1 MPTPQKPTPKK
12 PTGKTPS
19 ARSTASRS
27 SSAGRSSSAN
37 RTAASRPSANRS
49 TASAR
54 TSAATAAKRPAA
66 KKKKKGHGRAVLS
79 VLMVV
84 LILAASGFIYYLG
97 RTMYAYYKE
106 QTTDTGSDT
115 DLVSPITYETTPV
128 AQSSKVGYYLVGL
141 MGADGNQG
149 KTEMLSL
156 ACFDKKAKSVNILQV
171 PQDTYLGTDGTFK
184 VKRISEIFANPQ
196 DVDWCENCR
205 RRVYAPEKGE
215 DNTHTVCGKTLTKKE
230 GSATVN
236 LAEAFNLQYGMPVDG
251 YYILEQDS
259 LVKLVDLV
267 GGIDID
273 LAFDVKVDDTTYTKG
288 VHTIDGAAALS
299 YVMAS
304 DDKIESDIDRFSRF
318 QQVFTALLQRLF
330 RMSETE
336 LTDDVFK
343 PLMRGSTPL
352 RVAVGDDYESIVKLV
367 HQLSGVSFENMTA
380 YVLPGESAKSDG
392 STYYS
397 VHRQELLALL
407 NDRFNPY
414 GDPLTEGDLGAAE
427 LKATGS
433 ADLHETK
440 LSQWMQEQTGATT
453 TSEDTTSTTAAA

>member
-12 PTGKTPS
+12 PTAKTP
-19 ARSTASRS
+19 ATRSTASRS
-27 SSAGRSSSAN
+27 SSANRSS
-37 RTAASRPSANRS
+37 ASRTS
-49 TASAR
+49 T
-54 TSAATAAKRPAA
+54 TAAKRPTTK

-115 DLVSPITYETTPV
+115 ALVSPITYETTPV
-128 AQSSKVGYYLVGL
+128 AQSSRVGYYLVGL

-149 KTEMLSL
+149 ETEMLSL
-156 ACFDKKAKSVNILQV
+156 ACFDKKAKTLNILQV

-184 VKRISEIFANPQ
+184 VKSISEIFANPQ
-196 DVDWCENCR
+196 DFDWCENCR

-236 LAEAFNLQYGMPVDG
+236 LAEAFNLQYGLPVDG
-251 YYILEQDS
+251 YYILEQQS

-273 LAFDVKVDDTTYTKG
+273 LAFDVKVDDTTYSKG
-288 VHTIDGAAALS
+288 VRTIDGEAALR
-299 YVMAS
+299 YVTA
-304 DDKIESDIDRFSRF
+304 DGDKIENDIDRFSRF
-318 QQVFTALLQRLF
+318 QQVFTALMQRLF
-330 RMSETE
+330 RMSDDA
-336 LTDDVFK
+336 LTDDVFY
-343 PLMRGSTPL
+343 PLMRGSTPM
-352 RVAVGDDYESIVKLV
+352 RVTVGDDYESIVKLV
-367 HQLSGVSFENMTA
+367 RQLAGVSFENMTA

-392 STYYS
+392 TTYYA

-414 GDPLTEGDLGAAE
+414 GDPLTEGDIGATE
-427 LKATGS
+427 LKVTGS
-433 ADLHETK
+433 ADLHETR
-440 LSQWMQEQTGATT
+440 LSQWVLEQTGGVSTT
-453 TSEDTTSTTAAA
+453 GDTTSTTTAAA